1 MRGGCAV
8 ARRLGVILLVMA
20 LFVLAYFS
28 GNYAIA
34 AAIEPMRKE
43 GLIIGSERDWRF
55 YAGLLKTLPGYIGV
69 AVSFLWGVLADK
81 AGRPRVLLLLG
92 ALMGVSMMLVS
103 AATSYLFL
111 LAAFTAFGI
120 GYVGVSPVIYAF
132 VSDVTPSER
141 RGLGYAAY
149 YVPTVLGFI
158 VGVVVAGVL
167 LYWRTAYLAFGVLT
181 LVFAALLYAL
191 SRGTRPGGQEAGA
204 VLAEYRLREALSSL
218 LRSRTVTIMV
228 LQILPW
234 AIPWGFITFFAV
246 DYLVSRWGISK
257 AAASLVLAVAALSIA
272 VGHVLGGLLADRR
285 VRRGDALGRFRVSV
299 LGIAVGY
306 VAMAAML
313 AYPYPYGDASAG
325 ALLGPTLLAAAGLMF
340 TTFAYP
346 NINSVISDCVPPHH
360 RGTVFAVYNIL
371 NAVGWATGP
380 ALYGALV
387 ARLAASTPLRTA
399 MLYAA
404 LLVESMWLIS
414 LAAWLIT
421 ARYYPEERLAPAQ
434 GALGQP

>member
-1 MRGGCAV
+1 M
-8 ARRLGVILLVMA
+8 ARRLGVLLLVLA

-28 GNYAIA
+28 GNYAVA
-34 AAIEPMRKE
+34 AALRPMREE

-81 AGRPRVLLLLG
+81 TGRPRVLLALG
-92 ALMGVSMMLVS
+92 LLMGLSMVFIS
-103 AATSYLFL
+103 AAHSYFLL

-132 VSDVTPSER
+132 VSDVTPPEK
-141 RGLGYAAY
+141 RGIGYAAY

-167 LYWRTAYLAFGVLT
+167 LYWRTAYLLFGALT
-181 LVFAALLYAL
+181 LATALLLYAL
-191 SRGTRPGGQEAGA
+191 SRGMRPGASEAVA
-204 VLAEYRLREALSSL
+204 ELSEYRLREALSIL

-228 LQILPW
+228 LQVLPW

-246 DYLVSRWGISK
+246 DYLVKRWGVSE

-272 VGHVLGGLLADRR
+272 FGHVLGGLLADRK
-285 VRRGDALGRFRVSV
+285 VRKGDILGRFKVSV
-299 LGIAVGY
+299 PGIAVGY

-313 AYPYPYGDASAG
+313 AYPYPYGDTSTR
-325 ALLGPTLLAAAGLMF
+325 ALLGPSLLAAVGLMF
-340 TTFAYP
+340 TTLAYP
-346 NINSVISDCVPPHH
+346 NINSVISDCVPPGY

-371 NAVGWATGP
+371 NAIGWATGP

-387 ARLAASTPLRTA
+387 AWLSTSRQLRDA

-404 LLVESMWLIS
+404 LGIESLWLIS
-414 LAAWLIT
+414 LAAWLLA
-421 ARYYPEERLAPAQ
+421 ARYYPRERLAP
-434 GALGQP
+434 GPGG